1 MSVAI
6 GRLSE
11 FVERQP
17 QKIDFDGEDVLVV
30 RIDDEVF
37 AVSDTCTH
45 AEVSLSEGDVV
56 DCTIECWL
64 HGSAF
69 NLRTGE
75 PSGPPAIK
83 PLETFIVTLSDDVD
97 PEIYLAARS

>member
-1 MSVAI
+1 MSQAI
-6 GRLSE
+6 GRLSD
-11 FVERQP
+11 FADRSP
-17 QKIDFDGEDVLVV
+17 RKIDVDGEDVLVV

-45 AEVSLSEGDVV
+45 AEVSLSEGDLV
-56 DCTIECWL
+56 DCAIECWL

-69 NLRTGE
+69 DLRTGE
-75 PSGPPAIK
+75 PSGPPAVK
-83 PLETFIVTLSDDVD
+83 PLETYVVTRSDDAD